1 MTAGAQH
8 RISAAERMYG
18 GQGWAGK
25 YQRRLFVSDVFVVA
39 LVMVGAHAARFGWDP
54 LYRVA
59 GPSAP
64 AYGVVSAVIAT
75 MWVIALGA
83 TKSREPRVLG
93 HGPQE
98 FQRVVAA
105 GWWTFAVV
113 AIVGFLTQ
121 WDLSRGYL
129 IFALPLGTLILL
141 VYRLAWRNWIHAQ
154 RDMGRLRAQ
163 VLVVGPVRTSEQMIA
178 RLTHKP
184 RAGYAVIGACVP
196 EGTDPALRDL
206 EGVPVLGAVSEA
218 VEIAKR
224 ANAEF
229 VLMSGTDEV
238 SLGDARRIGWQLE
251 DTGIGLIVA
260 PAMVDV
266 AGPRV
271 LMSPVE
277 GLPLLHVDTAQFH
290 GAKYIAKEIYDR
302 VSAALMLAFIAVPM
316 LAVAAAIKLTSPGPV
331 FFIQQRIGK
340 DGSPFGMYKFRSMV
354 ADAERQAADV
364 MGGELTPFYKNE
376 DDPRITPLGRF
387 MRRYS
392 IDELPQLINVLK
404 GDMSMVGPRPQVAA
418 EVAHYGDLAR
428 RRLLVKPGMTGLWQV
443 SGRSSLTPAESIRL
457 DAYYAE
463 NWSIGGDAVIIMRTI
478 AAVLGSSGAY

>member
-1 MTAGAQH
+1 
-8 RISAAERMYG
+8 MYG
-18 GQGWAGK
+18 GHGWAGR

-59 GPSAP
+59 GRSAP
-64 AYGVVSAVIAT
+64 AYSVVSAVIAT
-75 MWVIALGA
+75 LWVLALGA
-83 TKSREPRVLG
+83 TKSREPRILG

-105 GWWTFAVV
+105 GWWTFAAI

-121 WDLSRGYL
+121 WEISRGYL
-129 IFALPLGTLILL
+129 VFALPVGTVVLLI
-141 VYRLAWRNWIHAQ
+141 YRLVWRKWIHAQ
-154 RDMGRLRAQ
+154 RDLGNLRAQ
-163 VLVVGPVRTSEQMIA
+163 VLVVGPVKMSEQMIA
-178 RLTHKP
+178 RLRHKP

-196 EGTDPALRDL
+196 DGTERSV
-206 EGVPVLGAVSEA
+206 EEVGGVPVLGFVGEA

-224 ANAEF
+224 SNAEF
-229 VLMSGTDEV
+229 VLISGTDQV

-251 DTGIGLIVA
+251 NTGIGLIVA

-277 GLPLLHVDTAQFH
+277 GLPLLHVDTAQFR
-290 GAKYIAKEIYDR
+290 GAKYIAKTIYDR
-302 VSAALMLAFIAVPM
+302 VSAALMLAFIALPM
-316 LAVAAAIKLTSPGPV
+316 LAVAIAIKVTSPGPV
-331 FFIQQRIGK
+331 FFVQQRIGK

-354 ADAERQAADV
+354 ADAEAKAADV

-418 EVAHYGDLAR
+418 EVAHYGDLER

-463 NWSIGGDAVIIMRTI
+463 NWSIGGDAIIILRTV
-478 AAVLGSSGAY
+478 AAVLGKSGAY